1 MPFTIDFFDDGRV
14 IEWDATAD
22 GAAATEHVD
31 YAPRFYVA
39 AREPNADID
48 FT

>member
-22 GAAATEHVD
+22 GAVTTEHVD